1 MAKLKKLSGADVCVI
16 LEKYGFREKRRK
28 GSHIIMQRN
37 EHKGTCTVPVP
48 NHKELKP
55 GTLASIIRQSS
66 VPRAE
71 FE

>member
-1 MAKLKKLSGADVCVI
+1 MARLKRLSGLDVCVI

-28 GSHIIMQRN
+28 GSHILMQKHTP
-37 EHKGTCTVPVP
+37 EGTCTVPVP

-55 GTLASIIRQSS
+55 GTLSSIIRQSL
-66 VPRAE
+66 VPRKE